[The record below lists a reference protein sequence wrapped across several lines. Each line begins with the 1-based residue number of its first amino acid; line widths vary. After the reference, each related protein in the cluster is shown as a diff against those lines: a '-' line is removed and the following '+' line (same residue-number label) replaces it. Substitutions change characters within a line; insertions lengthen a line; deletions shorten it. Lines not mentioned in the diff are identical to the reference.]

1 MKVKNGDVSVIT
13 VDKLKKRM
21 RRRNNL
27 EAWILLI
34 PVVFILYTM
43 VWRPTVMGF
52 YWSVFRMQGY
62 TATDFIGMDNFVRV
76 LKHSSFIPVLLNT
89 CKFVIWSMIIGF
101 LPPLFIAAGLNV
113 VDIHDLKEKTEK
125 ITGKPQRLLKGD
137 KIVADVIGHDLSV
150 QDQIYNVK

>member
-101 LPPLFIAAGLNV
+101 LPPLFIAAGLN
-113 VDIHDLKEKTEK
+113 EM
-125 ITGKPQRLLKGD
+125 
-137 KIVADVIGHDLSV
+137 V
-150 QDQIYNVK
+150 QKRVETSYISSCGYPRYCCDAYLEENV

>member
-101 LPPLFIAAGLNV
+101 LPPLFIAAGLNEMV
-113 VDIHDLKEKTEK
+113 HFRSGLSPVLLRCLSGRKCMT
-125 ITGKPQRLLKGD
+125 QVRL
-137 KIVADVIGHDLSV
+137 VF
-150 QDQIYNVK
+150 